1 MMSVNTLP
9 IIYKGHY
16 HSFAVKIYLL
26 LRFITGILA
35 LLLLDI
41 LPSVAQ
47 SGRFIE
53 RRKEVIRNDTS
64 AFFYKKSLDYGV
76 QDLMN
81 PAYVIANN
89 GFDILQLGGYD
100 KRVGEMSWKTNF
112 QNVAD
117 NLIHPVNTINAIGWK
132 RFVTS
137 EVLPLNFTP
146 DGAQWV
152 PNYFLHLLGT
162 GMQYRMMTEWYRAHQ
177 VPSPKTFAVLT
188 MLSAQFLNE
197 VVENK
202 GFKGL
207 NADPIADW
215 YLFNVAG
222 IFLFNSVKVSRFFS
236 EKCNMAD
243 WSFMPGMSFREFSV
257 ENSGQWFIY
266 KWYFKKRPK
275 LGVFTRWGMGTYAG
289 LTYRVNKEHSITF
302 SAGPK
307 SNQYELLSEVGKLST
322 ISMTWGAFMAWDK
335 NNTPLVTL
343 QLSGSENALANLNF
357 YPGVIRLGR
366 FSPGVWAQVGTDG
379 TGSFGLCSRYSLG
392 LGAGYGWK

>member
-1 MMSVNTLP
+1 MLSEN
-9 IIYKGHY
+9 
-16 HSFAVKIYLL
+16 SES
-26 LRFITGILA
+26 LRLFISIA
-35 LLLLDI
+35 LLFFLNAPFAL
-41 LPSVAQ
+41 AQ

-53 RRKEVIRNDTS
+53 RRKEVIRNDTN
-64 AFFYKKSLDYGV
+64 AFFYNKSLDYGV
-76 QDLMN
+76 QDLLN
-81 PAYVIANN
+81 PAFVIANN
-89 GFDILQLGGYD
+89 GFDILQLGGYE
-100 KRVGEMSWKTNF
+100 KQVGDMAWRTNF
-112 QNVAD
+112 RNVGD
-117 NLIHPVNTINAIGWK
+117 NLIHPFNTINAIGWK

-162 GMQYRMMTEWYRAHQ
+162 GMQYRMMTEWYRAHR

-207 NADPIADW
+207 NVDPIADW
-215 YLFNVAG
+215 YIFNVAG

-243 WSFMPGMSFREFSV
+243 WSFMPGMSFRDFSV

-266 KWYFKKRPK
+266 KWHFRKHPK
-275 LGVFTRWGMGTYAG
+275 WGVFTRWGMGTYAG
-289 LTYRVNKEHSITF
+289 LTYRVNKEHSITL

-307 SNQYELLSEVGKLST
+307 SNQYQLLSEVGKLST

-335 NNTPLVTL
+335 NNTPLMSL
-343 QLSGSENALANLNF
+343 QLSGSEYALANLNI
-357 YPGVIRLGR
+357 YPGVVRLGK
-366 FSPGVWAQVGTDG
+366 FSPGIWAQMGRDG
-379 TGSFGLCSRYSLG
+379 TGSFGICSRYSLG